1 MFHPE
6 TRPSDTSRGAPTHV
20 STGGYSHPIGT
31 RAWAP
36 QLLLNRR
43 RHRFPLKEDIDARE
57 EIDSRKKIA
66 AREEIVVREEIRA
79 REEIH
84 TSQAGSRR
92 DGDCRGG
99 ILRGGWRDADR
110 AASST

>member
-1 MFHPE
+1 
-6 TRPSDTSRGAPTHV
+6 
-20 STGGYSHPIGT
+20 
-31 RAWAP
+31 
-36 QLLLNRR
+36 LNRR

-57 EIDSRKKIA
+57 EIDSREEIA
-66 AREEIVVREEIRA
+66 AREEIVVREEFCAREEIVAREEIRA

-99 ILRGGWRDADR
+99 VLRGGWRDADR
-110 AASST
+110 GAPDT